1 MLSEKEKTTKGDMTK
16 IKIKSPN
23 VFITYFS
30 EQMQIYL
37 LTKPPKLNNLLKDNI
52 NKYIEKQQKSQNMIV
67 TQE

>member
-1 MLSEKEKTTKGDMTK
+1 MLSEKEKKTKGDMTK